1 MYPVFKKMYH
11 DTRRKLFLWRL
22 LTGKYKGTVHIR
34 NPLETGEAMNM
45 NYKR

>member
-22 LTGKYKGTVHIR
+22 LTGKYKGTYKKTFR
-34 NPLETGEAMNM
+34 NG
-45 NYKR
+45 